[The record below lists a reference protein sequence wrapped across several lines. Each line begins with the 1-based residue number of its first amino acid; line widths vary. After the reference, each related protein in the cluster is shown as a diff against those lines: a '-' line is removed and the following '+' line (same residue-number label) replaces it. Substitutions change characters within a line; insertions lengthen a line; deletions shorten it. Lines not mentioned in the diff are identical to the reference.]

1 MKKILHGAIPAL
13 LIHFSIG
20 TVYCWSIFSNEI
32 SNYIGVSNSLTE
44 WAFSL
49 AIFFLGMSAAFL
61 GDLVEKNIHKASLLS
76 LICFC
81 SGMIGTG
88 FFIYL
93 GGNYNQ
99 HGVHSLLPII
109 GIYISY
115 GVIMGIGLGVGYI
128 TPVKTLMLWFK
139 NNKGLATGIAV
150 MGFGAAKAIASPIML
165 LLMNKLSNVNSDTGI
180 KDCSGLYKMFILLG
194 VVYMC
199 LMFIAHILLKKPEE
213 GKNLNAN
220 INNIS
225 ISEVLNLYP
234 KKDYIGVWIIFYLNI
249 TCGLAL
255 ISQEKMIVKCIG
267 LISFIGIIS
276 ILSSIFN
283 ASGRLF
289 LAMLGDVLKNR
300 KTVYKIIF
308 FTSALSL
315 CLVLFTGGIYN
326 NKPFI
331 FHLLVLNALFIIN
344 AGYGGG
350 FSNIAPLL
358 FDYYGVKCISK
369 LHGITLSAWAF
380 AGLSG
385 NQLASFILIHTGK
398 FIKDNNGNIINPD
411 GYNNLFIVLMILF
424 LISLLI
430 TCSIYKKQRR

>member
-1 MKKILHGAIPAL
+1 
-13 LIHFSIG
+13 
-20 TVYCWSIFSNEI
+20 
-32 SNYIGVSNSLTE
+32 
-44 WAFSL
+44 
-49 AIFFLGMSAAFL
+49 
-61 GDLVEKNIHKASLLS
+61 
-76 LICFC
+76 
-81 SGMIGTG
+81 
-88 FFIYL
+88 
-93 GGNYNQ
+93 
-99 HGVHSLLPII
+99 
-109 GIYISY
+109 
-115 GVIMGIGLGVGYI
+115 MGIGLGVGYI

-139 NNKGLATGIAV
+139 DNKGLATGIAV

-267 LISFIGIIS
+267 LVSFIGIIS

-358 FDYYGVKCISK
+358 SDYYGIKCISK

-385 NQLASFILIHTGK
+385 NQLATFILMHTGK
-398 FIKDNNGNIINPD
+398 FIKDSNGNSINPD
-411 GYNNLFIVLMILF
+411 GYNNLFIVLAILF